1 MKKILNNVL
10 VVIILTSL
18 SSCAAS
24 KNSTMVK
31 FKERMTYEKLS
42 DETAIFEEAF
52 AALVIKNNFDQ

>member
-18 SSCAAS
+18 SSCAAI

-31 FKERMTYEKLS
+31 FKE
-42 DETAIFEEAF
+42 I
-52 AALVIKNNFDQ
+52 IKDVDVKTENEIILAQHLYNEIRNK